1 MLFSIP
7 REIENRFRDAGIA
20 IPARRQAAT
29 ARAEAKANGAP
40 RRSADRASDGPDFG
54 FFSPAG
60 GAPSRMPV
68 HWTWP
73 NCDETRLSKRVRKWL
88 ALGAAGFTSGLVP
101 LLLLR
106 PIPMAS
112 GSAVAAVVA
121 MIAIKH
127 LALALA
133 VSSPLA
139 ALFQSVRP
147 AVRAHCPF
155 ANGDGG

>member
-1 MLFSIP
+1 
-7 REIENRFRDAGIA
+7 
-20 IPARRQAAT
+20 
-29 ARAEAKANGAP
+29 
-40 RRSADRASDGPDFG
+40 
-54 FFSPAG
+54 
-60 GAPSRMPV
+60 MPV